1 MFKILITG
9 STGFVGKNLIE
20 KFSLKKFL
28 IYEAFFDKEKNFIN
42 LVRKFNNKEIESQ
55 INFENIENID
65 CVVNCAAMLPSS
77 IDLKKNN
84 LHEYRKINVEQ
95 TLNTAKQMHSKGV
108 KRFIHLST
116 ILVEDLKERER
127 EREREG
133 DNSFLLNFNFK
144 KKNFQDSRDYYRI
157 SKSECEIAL
166 IEFSKKTGLEVVIL
180 RPPLIYGKFVKG
192 NFLSLLNLV
201 HKKIPLP
208 FKNIKN
214 IRSYCGVDNLT
225 DLITV
230 CLNHPKA
237 AGKIFSV
244 SDGEDIAISDLI
256 LKISKYMQSSIILY
270 SFPLPFL
277 KFICKF
283 IFKSRAINNLT
294 ENLSVDI
301 LNTCKT
307 LDWSPAFSLDDGIK
321 KTVDWYLKNK

>member
-9 STGFVGKNLIE
+9 STGFVGKNLVE
-20 KFSLKKFL
+20 KLSLKKFL
-28 IYEAFFDKEKNFIN
+28 IYEAFYDKEKNFIN

-55 INFENIENID
+55 IKFENMEKID
-65 CVVNCAAMLPSS
+65 CVVNCAAMLPGTL
-77 IDLKKNN
+77 DKKKNN
-84 LHEYRKINVEQ
+84 LHEYRKNNVEQ
-95 TLNTAKQMHSKGV
+95 TLNTAKQMFNKGV

-116 ILVEDLKERER
+116 ILVDDLKETKN
-127 EREREG
+127 
-133 DNSFLLNFNFK
+133 DNSLLLNFLTK
-144 KKNFQDSRDYYRI
+144 KKKFQDSRDYYRI
-157 SKSECEIAL
+157 SKLECEIAL
-166 IEFSKKTGLEVVIL
+166 MEFSKKTGLEVVIL

-244 SDGEDIAISDLI
+244 SDGEDITISDLI
-256 LKISKYMQSSIILY
+256 EKISKYMQRPIILY
-270 SFPLPFL
+270 SFPLSFL
-277 KFICKF
+277 KFICKL
-283 IFKSRAINNLT
+283 IFKTRAINNLT
-294 ENLSVDI
+294 DNLRVDI

-307 LDWSPAFSLDDGIK
+307 LDWIPASSLDDGIK